1 MNFAKHVK
9 TPRDMQHKYL
19 MIINIIPST
28 CFISGKW
35 ERNLPSKLIDIYL
48 KIKSDFIDYILWIL
62 KKIIKNDFYLFCV
75 LISDLHDIHIL
86 IIHFLI
92 KYIIILGKSHPS
104 YYFSTIFLLLF
115 RHRYSLSTILY
126 SPTSFKNI

>member
-28 CFISGKW
+28 CFIPGKW
-35 ERNLPSKLIDIYL
+35 ERNIPSKLTDICL

-62 KKIIKNDFYLFCV
+62 KKVIKNNFYRFCV

-86 IIHFLI
+86 IIYSLI

-104 YYFSTIFLLLF
+104 HYVYTIFLLF
-115 RHRYSLSTILY
+115 KHRCSLPTIL
-126 SPTSFKNI
+126 